1 MTRTNSPVRS
11 LLGGVGNLLLAIAL
25 AVLVWIVAEQQA
37 NPNTER
43 TLTNAIPVTLKNLPA
58 GMMTYEPSARTVRVT
73 LSAPESVWGVLTPDR
88 VTAFLDLSGQLSG
101 TLDLPVQV
109 TIDNRTARVT
119 KIDPARVSLKMEPL
133 AEAQY
138 PVTVNVSG
146 EPALGFAASPLETT
160 PTTITVRG
168 PISFVR
174 QTAAAS
180 GELSIQD
187 ARATISRTV
196 NLSARDRNGQSVPYV
211 TLVPSATQA
220 VVQLQP
226 LGGFRD
232 LAVKIDLRGTVA
244 PGYLTT
250 NVTVEPQI
258 VTVFGSSA
266 ALDAVPGF
274 ISTEV
279 VSVTD
284 ATDDISNRVRLVLP
298 PGVSF
303 LGDPT
308 VQVDVKIK
316 PIESSVT
323 LMSPLNPQ
331 GLSPELSARFSPE
344 TIDVILSGPIARLTP
359 LQSSGVQSY
368 VNLFGLIEGTYQI
381 TPTVVVP
388 SGVQVVSVLPSTI
401 QVTIGPYVTPT
412 ITLTAS
418 ITTTSPLP
426 TPTPKKQ

>member
-1 MTRTNSPVRS
+1 MIRTSSRARN
-11 LLGGVGNLLLAIAL
+11 LLGGVGNLLLAIVLAL
-25 AVLVWIVAEQQA
+25 LVWVVAERAA
-37 NPNTER
+37 NPDVER
-43 TLTNAIPVTLKNLPA
+43 TLATSIPITLQNVPA

-88 VTAFLDLSGQLSG
+88 VTAFIDLSGQMSG
-101 TLDLPVQV
+101 TLELPVQV

-119 KIDPARVSLKMEPL
+119 KIDPPRMSLELEPL
-133 AEAQY
+133 AEAQF

-146 EPALGFAASPLETT
+146 DPALGFAAQPLETT

-168 PISFVR
+168 PMSFVR
-174 QTAAAS
+174 QVASAS
-180 GELSIQD
+180 GQLSMQD
-187 ARATISRTV
+187 ARATLSQTIS
-196 NLSARDRNGQSVPYV
+196 LFPHDRNGQSVPYV
-211 TLVPSATQA
+211 TLIPSTTQA
-220 VVQLQP
+220 VMRLQP

-232 LAVKIDLRGTVA
+232 LAVKIDLRGNVA
-244 PGYLTT
+244 PGYLIT
-250 NVTVEPQI
+250 NVAVDPQV

-274 ISTEV
+274 ISTET

-284 ATDDISNRVRLVLP
+284 AIEDISNRVRLVLP

-323 LMSPLNPQ
+323 LLSPLNPQ

-368 VNLFGLIEGTYQI
+368 VNLFGLTEGTYQI

-388 SGVQVVSVLPSTI
+388 SGIKVVSVLPSTI
-401 QVTIGPYVTPT
+401 QVLVGPYVTPT
-412 ITLTAS
+412 ITMTAT
-418 ITTTSPLP
+418 ITSPLP
-426 TPTPKKQ
+426 SPTPKKK

>member
-1 MTRTNSPVRS
+1 MKRGHSS
-11 LLGGVGNLLLAIAL
+11 LRGLFGGMGNLLLAIVLAL
-25 AVLVWIVAEQQA
+25 LVWVVAEREA
-37 NPNTER
+37 NPDAER
-43 TLTNAIPVTLKNLPA
+43 TLPNAIPITLQNVPA

-88 VTAFLDLSGQLSG
+88 LSAFIDLSGQVSG

-109 TIDNRTARVT
+109 TVDNRTARVT
-119 KIDPARVSLKMEPL
+119 KIDQPRVSLKMEPL
-133 AEAQY
+133 TEAQF

-146 EPALGFAASPLETT
+146 EPALGFASRPLATS
-160 PTTITVRG
+160 PTTVTVRG
-168 PISFVR
+168 PLSFVR
-174 QTAAAS
+174 QIASAS
-180 GELSIQD
+180 GQLSIQD
-187 ARATISRTV
+187 ARATVTQTIS
-196 NLSARDRNGQSVPYV
+196 LSPHDRDGQNVPYV
-211 TLVPSATQA
+211 TLVPSTTQA
-220 VVQLQP
+220 VVRLQP

-232 LAVKIDLRGTVA
+232 LAVKIDLRGNVA
-244 PGYLTT
+244 PGYLIT
-250 NVTVEPQI
+250 NVSVDPQV

-266 ALDAVPGF
+266 ALEAVPGF
-274 ISTEV
+274 ISTET

-284 ATDDISNRVRLVLP
+284 AIEDINNRVRLALP

-323 LMSPLNPQ
+323 LLSPLNPQ
-331 GLSPELSARFSPE
+331 GLSPELAARFSPE
-344 TIDVILSGPIARLTP
+344 ALDVILSGPIARLTP

-368 VNLFGLIEGTYQI
+368 VNLFGLSEGTYQI

-388 SGVQVVSVLPSTI
+388 SGIKVVSVLPSTI

-412 ITLTAS
+412 ITMTAT
-418 ITTTSPLP
+418 ITSPLP
-426 TPTPKKQ
+426 TPTLKKK